1 MDIWTVAVQKQ
12 FMVIIHCL
20 IQFIKAQMLFDENTF
35 ANISLELEVLVATT
49 AKKND
54 KTNWWKNES
63 LYDSWL

>member
-1 MDIWTVAVQKQ
+1 MAVQKQ

-54 KTNWWKNES
+54 KTN
-63 LYDSWL
+63 